1 MSTKPKFDPSRVA
14 SLLNRGTE
22 EGRGQLAPAPAP
34 VLASV
39 PASVDTEAPTE
50 TATTDTDS
58 GPTPPGLGR
67 GAAKPRART
76 TAAEPEAAEV
86 AGKRPITVRL
96 SEEVIHALVRHQAEL
111 RCKPGVRL
119 GESTIGG
126 VMDSLLRGPLGLPAQ

>member
-22 EGRGQLAPAPAP
+22 EGRGPLAQPPAP

-39 PASVDTEAPTE
+39 PAAVETEVPAT
-50 TATTDTDS
+50 TATTTDAES
-58 GPTPPGLGR
+58 VLTPPVLAR
-67 GAAKPRART
+67 SASRPRARK
-76 TAAEPEAAEV
+76 ALAEPDAADV

-96 SEEVIHALVRHQAEL
+96 SEEVIHALVRYQAEL

-119 GESTIGG
+119 GDTTIGG
-126 VMDSLLRGPLGLPAQ
+126 VMDTLLRGPLGLS